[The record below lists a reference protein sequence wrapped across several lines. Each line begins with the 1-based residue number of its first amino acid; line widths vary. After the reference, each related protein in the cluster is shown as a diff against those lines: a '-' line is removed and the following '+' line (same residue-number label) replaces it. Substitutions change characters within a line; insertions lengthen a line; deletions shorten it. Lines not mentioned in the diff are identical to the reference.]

1 MFHKH
6 EDRWYKIYIIGHV
19 YDLTIL
25 RIYPEQL
32 LPAQGL
38 GLEPQQAKKP
48 PAFREGK
55 QVVCAI
61 WVPSGIA
68 CPVTFELAFKAHGER
83 KLANFAG
90 VCYNIPTVYKRGDES
105 RMGTGNLT
113 MVYGAVAMLSVLLL
127 IGYLLLEKK
136 KARNFI
142 FLISCVAIVNT
153 GYFLL
158 AAANSL
164 RMAMF
169 ANGVSYFGAAYSVLA
184 MLLIISE
191 VCQMKKRSWL
201 RYALIGI
208 STAAFAL
215 AASGDWLGLYYT
227 SVDIT
232 SIGGMTKL
240 VKEYGPLHILYLL
253 SYVLIMVGIIW
264 YAAKKQ
270 RLSSFKY
277 TILLLVAVLL
287 NIGVWAVEQ
296 GFNEDFEFLSISYIV
311 TEVILLLIYGMLRD
325 YGIMQPGGTVV
336 SVQMLAQ
343 LNSRQINPAAL
354 PPGMEDLF
362 HRFVE
367 KVKTLSSAE
376 RRILNYYIEGHE
388 TADIPDLAFISI
400 HTVKKHNHS
409 IYQKLDVSSRDE
421 LMLYIE
427 LFRCCDRLD
436 ELTAQETVTE

>member
-1 MFHKH
+1 M
-6 EDRWYKIYIIGHV
+6 
-19 YDLTIL
+19 
-25 RIYPEQL
+25 
-32 LPAQGL
+32 
-38 GLEPQQAKKP
+38 
-48 PAFREGK
+48 
-55 QVVCAI
+55 
-61 WVPSGIA
+61 
-68 CPVTFELAFKAHGER
+68 
-83 KLANFAG
+83 N
-90 VCYNIPTVYKRGDES
+90 
-105 RMGTGNLT
+105 TGNMT

-136 KARNFI
+136 KERNFI
-142 FLISCVAIVNT
+142 FLIICVAIVNT

-169 ANGVSYFGAAYSVLA
+169 ANGVSYFGAAYSMLA

-191 VCQMKKRSWL
+191 VCRMKKRNWL
-201 RYALIGI
+201 RCLFVGI

-240 VKEYGPLHILYLL
+240 VKEYGPLHILYTVYLL
-253 SYVLIMVGIIW
+253 SYVLIMVAMIW

-270 RLSSFKY
+270 RISSFKY
-277 TILLLVAVLL
+277 TILLFVAVLL

-296 GFNEDFEFLSISYIV
+296 CFDENFEFLCVSYIV
-311 TEVILLLIYGMLRD
+311 TEVILLLLYSMLRD
-325 YGIMQPGGTVV
+325 YGIVQPDGQVV
-336 SVQMLAQ
+336 SVQMLTQ
-343 LNSRQINPAAL
+343 LNTRRLTPGAL
-354 PPGMEDLF
+354 PPGMEDLLRAF
-362 HRFVE
+362 AE
-367 KVKTLSSAE
+367 KVRTLSSAE
-376 RRILNYYIEGHE
+376 RRILDFYIEGHD

-409 IYQKLDVSSRDE
+409 IYQKLGVASRDE

-427 LFRCCDRLD
+427 LFRCCDRLE
-436 ELTAQETVTE
+436 ELTGTEAETE